1 MGDVLVVDDEKDIC
15 RAMTLIISDLGYKV
29 HVAHNSREA
38 MEVIESVKPDLAFID
53 IRLGQEDGLE
63 LLGATREKAP
73 DMTVIMISAFGS
85 VESAV
90 SAMRNGAY
98 DYICKPFIN
107 DDIEIMVSRIFEH
120 RKLLQKSENLQ
131 RELDD
136 TFRFKNL
143 IGDSPS
149 MKHAKHLIKKVLHS
163 RANVLL
169 TGETGTGKSLAAHVI
184 HHHGSRKGYP
194 FVTINC
200 GAIPENLLESEL
212 FGHRE
217 GSFTGAIGNKTGL
230 FVKGDKGTV
239 FLDEVSEL
247 PLNMQVKLLNVI
259 QSKEVM
265 SVGATEPVS
274 VDVRIIAASNSDM
287 SELVKKG
294 TFREDLYYRL
304 NVFEIKMPPLRE
316 YRADIPQLVYKN
328 VDRFSKDNG
337 NRKLKVSPDVMK
349 FLEEYHWP
357 GNVRELENTIERA
370 VLLCEG
376 DIIQTCDFH
385 VDHQRSTQ
393 LDRIANDKPQ
403 DLKSRVAALEKEYIH
418 EVLKRHNYNKG
429 EAARYLNINIT
440 TLYRKLER
448 G

>member
-1 MGDVLVVDDEKDIC
+1 MGNVLVVDDEKDIC
-15 RAMTLIISDLGYKV
+15 RVMTLIISDMGHKV

-38 MEVIESVKPDLAFID
+38 MEVVESVRPDLAFID

-63 LLGATREKAP
+63 LLSATRDKAP
-73 DMTVIMISAFGS
+73 EMTVIMISAFGS

-120 RKLLQKSENLQ
+120 RTLLQKSENLQ

-136 TFRFKNL
+136 TFRFKSL
-143 IGDSPS
+143 IGDGPS

-163 RANVLL
+163 KANVILS
-169 TGETGTGKSLAAHVI
+169 GETGTGKSLAAHII
-184 HHHGSRKGYP
+184 HHHGPRKDYP

-259 QSKEVM
+259 QTKEVM
-265 SVGATEPVS
+265 PVGATEPVT

-304 NVFEIKMPPLRE
+304 NVFEIKMPSLRDS
-316 YRADIPQLVYKN
+316 RGDIPQLVYKN

-337 NRKLKVSPDVMK
+337 NRKLKVSPEVMG
-349 FLEEYHWP
+349 FLQEYDWP
-357 GNVRELENTIERA
+357 GNVRELENTLERA
-370 VLLCEG
+370 ILMCEG
-376 DIIQTCDFH
+376 DTIESCDIR
-385 VDHQRSTQ
+385 VGQQDSPV
-393 LDRIANDKPQ
+393 LERIANDRPK
-403 DLKSRVAALEKEYIH
+403 DLKSRVAVLEKEYIH
-418 EVLKRHNYNKG
+418 EVLKRYNYNKG